1 MVKFQGQLK
10 IIGKKC
16 IIFVGQLW
24 QDTLVMKTYYTIGF
38 EKQSFAILEL
48 LMLHNHYYINNLLM
62 SVRIRFHII
71 TDF

>member
-1 MVKFQGQLK
+1 
-10 IIGKKC
+10 
-16 IIFVGQLW
+16 
-24 QDTLVMKTYYTIGF
+24 MKTYYTIGF